1 MKKMGNSKSKWRK
14 IIGGTLLIYLL
25 AGWIFYANQE
35 RLLFKPVVIPT
46 EAALKINQ
54 PHLEISIPIN
64 TEDTLHLT
72 RFTTLSTAK
81 GAVLYFHGN
90 RQNVEWYARF
100 AKIFTESGYEV
111 FMMDYPGYGKS
122 RGEITESK
130 MYEWSQVVYSIAR
143 KSFTPSQLIIYCK
156 SLGSGVAAQLAAKRD
171 CRYLIAETPYYDL
184 PSVLSHYAP
193 IYPFQLLMHFQ
204 FPTHN
209 YLQQVTAPILLL
221 HGTAD
226 GVVAY
231 NNSIRLSNKFK
242 KGDQLITIQKG
253 SHNDLYNFPITISA
267 IKKVL

>member
-1 MKKMGNSKSKWRK
+1 MANSKTKWRK

-35 RLLFKPVVIPT
+35 RFLFRPIVIPT
-46 EAALKINQ
+46 AAVLKINQ
-54 PHLEISIPIN
+54 PFQEISVSIN
-64 TEDTLHLT
+64 SEDTLHLT
-72 RFTTLSTAK
+72 RFTTMSPPK

-100 AKIFTESGYEV
+100 GKIFTESGYEV

-143 KSFTPSQLIIYCK
+143 KSYAPSQLIIYGK
-156 SLGSGVAAQLAAKRD
+156 SLGSGIATQLAAKRD

-193 IYPFQLLMHFQ
+193 IYPFKLLMHFQ
-204 FPTHN
+204 FPTHT
-209 YLQQVTAPILLL
+209 YLQQVTAPVLLI

-226 GVVAY
+226 GVVNY
-231 NNSIRLSNKFK
+231 DNSIQLANAFK
-242 KGDQLITIQKG
+242 KGDQLITIEKG
-253 SHNDLYNFPITISA
+253 SHNDLYNFPITITA